1 MGSVKASEQQELW
14 RQRVAEQQK
23 SGLSIQAF
31 CKQNGIPAHA
41 LYAWRKKVSAQKPVT
56 FALVKTKPLVAE
68 TRMLEFV
75 WSQGERLQIPCEE
88 SVLRMVLSVLREQ
101 S

>member
-1 MGSVKASEQQELW
+1 MGSAKVSEQQELW

-41 LYAWRKKVSAQKPVT
+41 LYAWRRKMGAQKPVT
-56 FALVKTKPLVAE
+56 FALVKAKPLVAE
-68 TRMLEFV
+68 TRTLEFV
-75 WSQGERLQIPCEE
+75 LAQGERLLIPCEE
-88 SVLRMVLSVLREQ
+88 SVLRMVVSVLREQ